1 MRRTEQ
7 IKDFLDAFTD
17 WAAAQPDITAVALI
31 GSYARGAATDKSD
44 IDLLILVAEPHQY
57 LADTSWTTQ
66 FGLVAKQQLE
76 DYGRVTSLRAWYV
89 NGYEVEYGLT
99 TPAWIQLPWDEG
111 TQLVFEG
118 GLKILFER
126 VAPFSPGVQNS

>member
-1 MRRTEQ
+1 MRTTEQ
-7 IKDFLDAFTD
+7 IKDFLDAVTD
-17 WAAAQPDITAVALI
+17 WAAAQPDIKAVALI

-76 DYGRVTSLRAWYV
+76 DYGRVTSLRVWYV
-89 NGYEVEYGLT
+89 DGYEVEYGLT
-99 TPAWIQLPWDEG
+99 TPAWIQPPWDKG
-111 TQLVFEG
+111 TQLVLES

-126 VAPFSPGVQNS
+126 VALFSPGVQNS